1 MAKCK
6 EACFLAEQLEL
17 LGEDEGNEALIA
29 QAASKFLSASV
40 SVSSSSSSSSVS
52 VHERLCIDLLLS
64 ALTRLLKVC
73 GPLHYEVYT
82 IRGKLMTAYLL
93 AGRRY
98 ESPVVAD

>member
-40 SVSSSSSSSSVS
+40 SVSSSSSSSVS
-52 VHERLCIDLLLS
+52 VHERLCVDLLLS

-93 AGRRY
+93 AGRL
-98 ESPVVAD
+98 PQ